1 MSILRLVDLGPLILE
16 SFLKLSKTK
25 EMVKGFE
32 KNVVWLLFENSFT
45 QAEPMSPS
53 SRTASSTLSTVVPVA
68 SATAFV
74 TSLVPIPISSSLQAG
89 NMVPK
94 ISKPTCSKV
103 SSSKSLIKSTI
114 ISVFSNLL
122 VVSSK
127 AE

>member
-32 KNVVWLLFENSFT
+32 KKVVWLLFENSFT
-45 QAEPMSPS
+45 QAKPISPS

-68 SATAFV
+68 SETAFV

-89 NMVPK
+89 NMVPR
-94 ISKPTCSKV
+94 ISKPTCSRV

-122 VVSSK
+122 VVSLI
-127 AE
+127 